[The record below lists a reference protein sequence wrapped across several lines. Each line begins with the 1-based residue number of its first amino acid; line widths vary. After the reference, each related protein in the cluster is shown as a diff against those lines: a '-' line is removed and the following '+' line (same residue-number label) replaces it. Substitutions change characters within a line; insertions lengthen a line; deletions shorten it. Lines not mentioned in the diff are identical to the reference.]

1 MGRVR
6 ALAGLLVAAM
16 GLGWLA
22 AGPVAVAAPARP
34 SIVFIMSDDEDLA
47 AHAVMAKT
55 KALIEDRGVRL
66 ANYFVSY
73 AFCCP
78 SRSTILTGQYPHN
91 HRIEGNEWPTG
102 GYEKFLAL
110 GHGGSTVGRWLDQA
124 GYHTAFLG
132 KLMNGYEPERHPP
145 LPGWDDWYAVG
156 GGFRNF
162 DYTLNENGTVVAYG
176 SRPEDH
182 LTDVLARK
190 AVEVIRRTPAEQ
202 PLFLYLAP
210 YDPHAPA
217 EPAPRHADAFRDLPY
232 PHGPSYDE
240 ADVSDKPAV
249 VRSLPR
255 LLPWQI
261 EANERHYRERLRAL
275 LAVDDLV
282 ESVVTALAETGRL
295 ATSYVIYTSD
305 NGWHMGQHRLFVGKT
320 TAYEE
325 DIRVPMVIRGPGIP
339 AGRRLEAMVLNNDLA
354 PTFAAIA
361 GIRPP
366 GQVDGRS
373 FLPLIADPDRPW
385 RRSFLIE
392 RREME
397 THEISGGAILDAIRT
412 DRYTYVEYGDGERE
426 LYDLVRDPYQLDNA
440 VSTAKP
446 ALLQA
451 FSARLAALKNCAAYN
466 CRQLEDLP
474 VEPAALP
481 VAQSAEGKAG

>member
-1 MGRVR
+1 MGRVP
-6 ALAGLLVAAM
+6 ALAGILVAVL
-16 GLGWLA
+16 GLGWLPAGA
-22 AGPVAVAAPARP
+22 AAAPARP
-34 SIVFIMSDDEDLA
+34 SIVFILSDDEDVA
-47 AHAVMAKT
+47 SHAVMAKT
-55 KALIEDRGVRL
+55 KALIEDQGTSL

-73 AFCCP
+73 SFCCP

-102 GYEKFLAL
+102 GYGKFLAL
-110 GHGGSTVGRWLDQA
+110 GLGQATVGRWLRDA

-132 KLMNGYEPERHPP
+132 KVMNGYQPEQHPP

-162 DYTLNENGTVVAYG
+162 DYTLNENGRLVAYG

-190 AVEVIRRTPAEQ
+190 AVEVIRRTPLDQ

-217 EPAPRHADAFRDLPY
+217 EPAPRHADAFTDLPY
-232 PHGPSYDE
+232 PHGPAYDE

-249 VRSLPR
+249 VRALPH

-261 EANERHYRERLRAL
+261 AANERHHRERLRAL

-282 ESVVTALAETGRL
+282 ESVVSALAETGRL
-295 ATSYVIYTSD
+295 DDSYVIYTSD

-325 DIRVPMVIRGPGIP
+325 DIRVPMVLRGPGVPKGQRIAP
-339 AGRRLEAMVLNNDLA
+339 LVLNNDLA

-361 GIRPP
+361 GVKPP
-366 GQVDGRS
+366 HALDGRS
-373 FLPLIADPDRPW
+373 FLPLLAHPDRLW
-385 RRSFLIE
+385 RKSFLIE

-397 THEISGGAILDAIRT
+397 THEIQGAAILDAIRT
-412 DRYTYVEYGDGERE
+412 DRLVYVEYGDGERE
-426 LYDLVRDPYQLDNA
+426 LYDLTRDPYQLDNA
-440 VSTAKP
+440 VRTAKP

-451 FSARLAALKNCAAYN
+451 LSDRLAALKNCAGDN
-466 CRQLEDLP
+466 CRELEDLP
-474 VEPAALP
+474 VEPAAQP
-481 VAQSAEGKAG
+481 VALSGEGKAG